1 MNRALSSLTL
11 VRGPIEQDVLQA
23 KLTLLAT
30 QNVFRDLGRRELAA
44 LAGIGRARVWQAGV
58 MIFQRGDR
66 GGRDLILISS
76 GRVRL
81 SVLSMEGREL
91 SLRHVSGGGMI
102 GELAVL
108 GCMDR
113 TADATAVTEVTALV
127 IPGAD
132 LDRVLEQHPAIL
144 RAFVRFLCERLRST
158 TDQLEAIA
166 LYSLEARLAR
176 LLLGFQPDG
185 GAPQFALRLPYTQ
198 SEIADLIGAS
208 RPKVNQAFAR
218 LEDAGAIRRRQ
229 GQIICDTALLTDCA
243 DGAV

>member
-1 MNRALSSLTL
+1 MSSAISALTL
-11 VRGPIEQDVLQA
+11 VQGPADQDLVQA
-23 KLTLLAT
+23 KLVLLAT
-30 QNVFRDLGRRELAA
+30 QKVFRDLDLRALQA
-44 LAGIGRARVWQAGV
+44 LAGVGRARVWQAGA
-58 MIFQRGDR
+58 MIFQRGDT

-91 SLRHVSGGGMI
+91 SLRHVAGGGMI

-108 GCMDR
+108 GGMDR

-132 LDRVLEQHPAIL
+132 LERVLDQYPAIL

-158 TDQLEAIA
+158 TDQLETIA
-166 LYSLEARLAR
+166 LYGLEARLAR
-176 LLLGFQPDG
+176 LLLGFKPDAD
-185 GAPQFALRLPYTQ
+185 APRFTLRLPYTQ
-198 SEIADLIGAS
+198 TEVADLIGAS

-218 LEDAGAIRRRQ
+218 LEEAGAIRRRK
-229 GQIICDTALLTDCA
+229 GQIICDTGLLMDSA
-243 DGAV
+243 DGPI